1 MSKLIQGGK
10 FVDQRG
16 KLLYNNGLNLGE
28 VKRMYV
34 VENEDTNLV
43 RAWQAH
49 KVEKRWFVAIDGI
62 FEIKLVEIDDFEN
75 PSENLKL
82 EKFVLSAET
91 MDCLYIQPG
100 YATSIQALSDNA
112 KLAVFSNYM
121 LGEINDDYKFDSQK
135 WK

>member
-1 MSKLIQGGK
+1 MLIKGNK
-10 FVDQRG
+10 FVDERG
-16 KLLYNNGLNLGE
+16 KLFYNNDFNLSE
-28 VKRMYV
+28 TKRMYIL
-34 VENEDTNLV
+34 ENQDISII

-49 KVEKRWFVAIDGI
+49 KIEKRWFVAVDGQ
-62 FEIKLVEIDDFEN
+62 FEIKLVKIDNFEN
-75 PSENLKL
+75 PSENLKV

-100 YATSIQALSDNA
+100 YGTSIQALSDNA
-112 KLAVFSNYM
+112 KLAVFSNYL